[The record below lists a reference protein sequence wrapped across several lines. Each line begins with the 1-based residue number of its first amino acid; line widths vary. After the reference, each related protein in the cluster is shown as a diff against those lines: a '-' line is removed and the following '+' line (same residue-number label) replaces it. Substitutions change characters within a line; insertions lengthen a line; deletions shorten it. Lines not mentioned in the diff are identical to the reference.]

1 MGQILQ
7 TPGHRLV
14 HSHERRADVPGFGIG
29 ERRIRVLDKPAPER
43 PHLLA
48 IVFDRVARLVPV
60 RVGNYG
66 DQTVRP
72 VQVVG
77 GDLGRGV
84 AKIRRSVV
92 HVRIKGATAVN
103 GPEPKAIHIT
113 AAAEAGTSCRS
124 SIATM

>member
-1 MGQILQ
+1 MENLQ

-14 HSHERRADVPGFGIG
+14 RSHERRADVPGFGIG
-29 ERRIRVLDKPAPER
+29 ERRIRFFDKPAPER

-84 AKIRRSVV
+84 AQIRRSVV
-92 HVRIKGATAVN
+92 HIRIKRCDRR
-103 GPEPKAIHIT
+103 E
-113 AAAEAGTSCRS
+113 RS

>member
-14 HSHERRADVPGFGIG
+14 RSHERRADVPGFGIG
-29 ERRIRVLDKPAPER
+29 ERRIRFFDKPAPER

-66 DQTVRP
+66 DRRF
-72 VQVVG
+72 VQYRLSVETSGVVS
-77 GDLGRGV
+77 RRYAGV
-84 AKIRRSVV
+84 
-92 HVRIKGATAVN
+92 
-103 GPEPKAIHIT
+103 
-113 AAAEAGTSCRS
+113 S
-124 SIATM
+124 STFA